1 MGFGVVIEMKWYNI
15 VFKPLDY
22 REDNISDIVWYRC
35 VLSLDQEEYIV
46 GATKYEGS
54 LIYFLP
60 MSNPEAVNTWE
71 EAKKNYAEKKDYLD
85 RYDDWGMAING
96 KAKLVPLKEVIEEL
110 LV

>member
-15 VFKPLDY
+15 VFKPLDC
-22 REDNISDIVWYRC
+22 REDNVSDIVWYHC

-71 EAKKNYAEKKDYLD
+71 EAKKNYVEKKDYLD
-85 RYDDWGMAING
+85 RYDDWGMAINR
-96 KAKLVPLKEVIEEL
+96 KAKLVSLKEVIEEL

>member
-1 MGFGVVIEMKWYNI
+1 MGFGVVVEMKWCNI
-15 VFKPLDY
+15 VFKPLDC
-22 REDNISDIVWYRC
+22 REDNVSDIVWYHC

-60 MSNPEAVNTWE
+60 MSNPEAVSTWE
-71 EAKKNYAEKKDYLD
+71 EAKKNYVEKKDYLD

-110 LV
+110 LA

>member
-1 MGFGVVIEMKWYNI
+1 MGFGVVVEMKWYNI

-85 RYDDWGMAING
+85 RYDNWGMAING
-96 KAKLVPLKEVIEEL
+96 KAKLVPLKEIIEEL

>member
-15 VFKPLDY
+15 VFKPLDC
-22 REDNISDIVWYRC
+22 REDNVSDIVWYHC

-71 EAKKNYAEKKDYLD
+71 EAKKNYVEKA
-85 RYDDWGMAING
+85 RGFWPRA
-96 KAKLVPLKEVIEEL
+96 P
-110 LV
+110 

>member
-1 MGFGVVIEMKWYNI
+1 MKWYNI
-15 VFKPLDY
+15 IFKPLDY
-22 REDNISDIVWYRC
+22 REDDINDIVWYRC
-35 VLSLDQEEYIV
+35 VLSLDQKEYIV

-60 MSNPEAVNTWE
+60 MSDPEAVSTWE
-71 EAKKNYAEKKDYLD
+71 EAKKNYVEKKDYLD

>member
-1 MGFGVVIEMKWYNI
+1 MKWCNI

-71 EAKKNYAEKKDYLD
+71 EAKKNYVEKKDYLD

-96 KAKLVPLKEVIEEL
+96 KAKLVPLKEVIEGL

>member
-1 MGFGVVIEMKWYNI
+1 MVIEMKWYNI
-15 VFKPLDY
+15 VFKPLDC
-22 REDNISDIVWYRC
+22 REDNVSDIVWYHC

-71 EAKKNYAEKKDYLD
+71 EAKKNYVEKKDYLD
-85 RYDDWGMAING
+85 RYDDWGMAINR

>member
-1 MGFGVVIEMKWYNI
+1 MKWCNI
-15 VFKPLDY
+15 VFKPLDC
-22 REDNISDIVWYRC
+22 REDNVSDIVWYHC

-60 MSNPEAVNTWE
+60 MSDPEAVSTWE
-71 EAKKNYAEKKDYLD
+71 EAKKNYVEKKDYLD